1 MRWDWVWVVNWIY
14 IAGYWVAVGHWVR
27 SQGRQFPPIK
37 WKR

>member
-27 SQGRQFPPIK
+27 SQGRAFPPIK

>member
-1 MRWDWVWVVNWIY
+1 MRWDWVYVINWIY
-14 IAGYWVAVGHWVR
+14 ISGYWVAVGHWVR